1 MQPPGIDADIAK
13 PRETVQLAI
22 AVPIALKK
30 RLRRLARAAKRQL
43 GDYVRLVLEEHVGAA
58 QR

>member
-30 RLRRLARAAKRQL
+30 RLRRLARDAHTTL
-43 GDYVRLVLEEHVGAA
+43 GAYVVKVLQDHAEQAV
-58 QR
+58 R